1 MSSWGETHFW
11 ASSFPLL
18 RPFYPVPL
26 ASDKKTEPPDFGH
39 FDFDSAITELN
50 DRFLVALSL
59 RDWSQFNPSPLIK
72 VLPSPDYSMTA
83 TCHQTIHSQQICSR
97 YGSATLTAEGR
108 KSIRRRCA

>member
-26 ASDKKTEPPDFGH
+26 ASDKKTEPLNFSRSI
-39 FDFDSAITELN
+39 FDSAITDLN
-50 DRFLVALSL
+50 DGFLVALSL
-59 RDWSQFNPSPLIK
+59 GAWSQFNPSPLIK
-72 VLPSPDYSMTA
+72 VLPSPGYFMTA